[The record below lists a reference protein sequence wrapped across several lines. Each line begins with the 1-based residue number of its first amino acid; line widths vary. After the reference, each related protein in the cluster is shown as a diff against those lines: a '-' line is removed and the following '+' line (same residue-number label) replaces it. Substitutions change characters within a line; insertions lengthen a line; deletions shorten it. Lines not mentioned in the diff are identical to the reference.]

1 MKKSYVKESYVD
13 TIINAILPIEF
24 VPPIIKPITPYIQPY
39 NYSIF
44 HPLVQVTQQIPQQ
57 VQVTQKIPQ
66 QVQVTQKIPQQVSQ
80 VIQQIPATTQYIMS
94 IPATTKQYNHTKII
108 KPPQDDILLK

>member
-24 VPPIIKPITPYIQPY
+24 VPPIIKPITPYIQPLQLQY
-39 NYSIF
+39 IP
-44 HPLVQVTQQIPQQ
+44 PLVQVTQQIPQQ

-66 QVQVTQKIPQQVSQ
+66 QVTQQVSQ
-80 VIQQIPATTQYIMS
+80 VMQQISATTQYIMS